1 MSTTFFLGQKYL
13 RAETKKML
21 GTEISGAT
29 TAAPKHFYTLQRS
42 AKIFQ
47 FKNTTDVI
55 LRIYVSNPED
65 QDNALIE
72 FVEIDPGETM
82 GVDMFGSMQQFEFP
96 AQTRIYVTGVTLAG
110 VSANPT
116 AGRLRFFSWG

>member
-1 MSTTFFLGQKYL
+1 MSTFFLGQKAL
-13 RAETKKML
+13 RVETKKAL
-21 GTEISGAT
+21 YSEIAGAT
-29 TAAPKHFYTLQRS
+29 TVAPKHLYTLQRS
-42 AKIFQ
+42 ARIFQ

-65 QDNALIE
+65 ESNTFIE

-82 GVDMFGSMQQFEFP
+82 GADTFNSAQQFEMP